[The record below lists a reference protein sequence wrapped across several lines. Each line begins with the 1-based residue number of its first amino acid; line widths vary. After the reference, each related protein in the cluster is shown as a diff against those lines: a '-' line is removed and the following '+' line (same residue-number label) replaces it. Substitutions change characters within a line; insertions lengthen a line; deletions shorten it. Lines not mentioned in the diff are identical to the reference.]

1 MVRFLVAVPWTTAW
15 PRRLRQE
22 HPMNVRP
29 TALALSMTTAVLAAQ
44 SAGVAQSPE
53 DESAAERTVAAELR
67 LRQPGASANEALR
80 VARGFRIAPVR
91 LDMRGKDPLLVGL
104 GSYLVNAAGGC
115 NDCHTTPSYAPDGN
129 PFEGEPKKVN
139 TANYLAGG
147 ATFGPFTSRNLTPE
161 PQSGLPAGLTHAQF
175 VRTIRTGVDLK
186 QLHPQ
191 ISPLLQVMPWPVY
204 QDLTDRDLRAIYEY
218 LRAIP
223 HAEPGTPEPPAG
235 G

>member
-1 MVRFLVAVPWTTAW
+1 
-15 PRRLRQE
+15 
-22 HPMNVRP
+22 MNVRH
-29 TALALSMTTAVLAAQ
+29 TVMVLAMSGVLTSAILSGQSTSVAPSPFNPSLSTAPSAQ
-44 SAGVAQSPE
+44 
-53 DESAAERTVAAELR
+53 DETAAERTVAAELQQ
-67 LRQPGASANEALR
+67 RQPGSSANEALR
-80 VARGFRIAPVR
+80 IARGFRIAPVR

-115 NDCHTTPSYAPDGN
+115 NDCHTVPSYAPGGN
-129 PFEGEPKKVN
+129 PFQGEPKRVN
-139 TANYLAGG
+139 ATNYLAGG
-147 ATFGPFTSRNLTPE
+147 AVLGPFTSRNLTPD
-161 PQSGLPAGLTHAQF
+161 PQTGLPAALTYAQF
-175 VRTIRTGVDLK
+175 AREMRTGIDLK
-186 QLHPQ
+186 QVHPE